1 VRERWWVHIYI
12 YNNDQL
18 SSMLLYSRPAGGQ
31 IVAMSQMS
39 KMWYPKTD
47 PKNSSQQ
54 HLCGMRREAISSEL
68 FRYLLNAEY

>member
-47 PKNSSQQ
+47 PKQ
-54 HLCGMRREAISSEL
+54 
-68 FRYLLNAEY
+68 